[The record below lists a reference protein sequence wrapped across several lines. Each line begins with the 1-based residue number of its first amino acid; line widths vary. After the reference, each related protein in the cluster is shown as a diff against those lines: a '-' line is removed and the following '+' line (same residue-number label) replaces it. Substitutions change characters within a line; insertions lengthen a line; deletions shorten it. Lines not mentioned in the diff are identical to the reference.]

1 MLIERSSFASSIT
14 KYGFLIVGGLDRGG
28 RMTDSVELLSA
39 IGEKFRS
46 KRQFPKQISSG
57 CLSPIDDTT
66 VVLSG
71 GYHYGFTITNSIWKY
86 DFIRDEWEEMIPMK
100 IGRAQHS
107 CVVQEDSRSNQKK
120 LVVAGGTVVGFSGTK
135 SVEIYNFHTKTWTN
149 GPFLPLAISLSQLIP
164 DGINGGCIL
173 VAGRAIMNSQTE
185 RLTSVMHLSSESR
198 DWKILGRHLKI
209 GRDSHVAM
217 LIPENLIQCSNLD
230 FN

>member
-1 MLIERSSFASSIT
+1 M
-14 KYGFLIVGGLDRGG
+14 G
-28 RMTDSVELLSA
+28 
-39 IGEKFRS
+39 
-46 KRQFPKQISSG
+46 
-57 CLSPIDDTT
+57 DDTT

-71 GYHYGFTITNSIWKY
+71 GYHYGFAITNSIWKY
-86 DFIRDEWEEMIPMK
+86 YLILEEWGEIIPMK

-107 CVVQEDSRSNQKK
+107 CVVLEDSRSNQKK